1 VGKIG
6 RVSDM
11 LLLRWQL
18 PVSLSLMWLLML
30 VLPSPFMWLMG
41 IATAA
46 ARALIVDS
54 VPTPQQNTANAWAGR
69 MLGLGNVLGYLR
81 SPLPALFRHGG
92 TDYSGYTNLPKYF
105 PSLGETQFQIL
116 CVLAPVFM
124 VITVIVTCTAVKEV
138 DPALLFVFPGQGT
151 DQGGI
156 QAAISVPPPSPPRP
170 SNCRC

>member
-1 VGKIG
+1 MVN
-6 RVSDM
+6 
-11 LLLRWQL
+11 
-18 PVSLSLMWLLML
+18 
-30 VLPSPFMWLMG
+30 G

-81 SPLPALFRHGG
+81 STTPTFSGRGA
-92 TDYSGYTNLPKYF
+92 DCSGYTNLPKYF

-116 CVLAPVFM
+116 CVLAPVFL

-156 QAAISVPPPSPPRP
+156 QAAISVPPPSPPSPLTADVNLHLPSPSSRP
-170 SNCRC
+170 PNL